1 MIYATIEHWEDFK
14 RASGR
19 SHKFSNEAFQV
30 MFDHFY
36 NEYGQHWDED
46 YEVTY
51 ENFNFIEEYDSAIQA
66 IPDEVYHEIKDALW
80 RVSAGHD
87 DIDEIEDDVHEP
99 SDDIIEPQALT
110 WLYTHYETVLE
121 LPYSGGVIVF
131 HDTKK
136 Y

>member
-1 MIYATIEHWEDFK
+1 MIYMTLHHWEDFR

-19 SHKFSNEAFQV
+19 SYNFSDEAFQV
-30 MFDHFY
+30 LFQHFY
-36 NEYGQHWDED
+36 EESEYDCED
-46 YEVTY
+46 IEIHYDL
-51 ENFNFIEEYDSAIQA
+51 FNFIEEYDNAIQA
-66 IPDEVYHEIKDALW
+66 IPEEVYDEIKMALW

-99 SDDIIEPQALT
+99 SDEIIEPQALT
-110 WLYTHYETVLE
+110 WLYQHYDTVLE
-121 LPYSGGVIVF
+121 LPCSGGVIVF

>member
-1 MIYATIEHWEDFK
+1 MIYMTIEHWEDFK

-19 SHKFSNEAFQV
+19 SYKFSNEGFQV
-30 MFDHFY
+30 LFQHFY
-36 NEYGQHWDED
+36 EQNEWY
-46 YEVTY
+46 YEGVEIHY
-51 ENFNFIEEYDSAIQA
+51 DLFNFIEEYDSAIQA
-66 IPDEVYHEIKDALW
+66 IPDEVYHEIKMALW

-121 LPYSGGVIVF
+121 LPCCGGVIVF

>member
-1 MIYATIEHWEDFK
+1 MTIEHWEDFK

-19 SHKFSNEAFQV
+19 AYKFSDEAFQV
-30 MFDHFY
+30 LFDHAY
-36 NEYGQHWDED
+36 KNYGQHWDED

-51 ENFNFIEEYDSAIQA
+51 ENFNFIEEYENAIQA
-66 IPDEVYHEIKDALW
+66 IPEEVYNEIKMALW

-87 DIDEIEDDVHEP
+87 DIDEIDDDVHEP
-99 SDDIIEPQALT
+99 SDEIIEPQALT
-110 WLYTHYETVLE
+110 WLYTHYETVLQ

-136 Y
+136 P